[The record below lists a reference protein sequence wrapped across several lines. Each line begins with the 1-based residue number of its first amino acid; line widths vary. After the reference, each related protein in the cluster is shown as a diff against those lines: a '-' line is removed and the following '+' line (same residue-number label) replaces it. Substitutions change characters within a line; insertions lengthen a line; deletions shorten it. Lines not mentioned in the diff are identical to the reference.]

1 MHFIKYIWVINFN
14 VMSNHLIS
22 ALLEEPDAFFVI
34 EAAQVAL
41 AKEKTKRVAF
51 YNDITEQEKVEFIN
65 GEIIVHSPVMKRH
78 NTASLLLAQLM
89 NVYSVKNQLGFVGIE
104 KIMITLTRNDYEPDI
119 CFFKKEKSKD
129 FTKKQTL
136 FPAPDFV
143 IEILSEGTKERDR
156 GIKFK
161 DYQAHQIEEYWI
173 IDPDRET
180 IEQYHFEEGQY
191 ELKLKATEGNIKSF
205 TMAGFMIP
213 IQSVF
218 NEVVNLET
226 LKKLM

>member
-1 MHFIKYIWVINFN
+1 
-14 VMSNHLIS
+14 MSNRLIS
-22 ALLEEPDAFFVI
+22 EILEEPDAFFLI

-41 AKEKTKRVAF
+41 AREKAKRLAF
-51 YNDITEQEKVEFIN
+51 YNDITEQQKVEFIN

-78 NTASLLLAQLM
+78 NTTSLLLAQLM
-89 NVYSVKNQLGFVGIE
+89 NVYAVKNQLGFVGIE

-119 CFFKKEKSKD
+119 CFFKREKSKD

-136 FPAPDFV
+136 FPAPDLV
-143 IEILSEGTKERDR
+143 IEILSDGTKKCDT

-173 IDPDRET
+173 IDADHET
-180 IEQYHFEEGQY
+180 IEQYHLEEGQY
-191 ELKLKATEGNIKSF
+191 ELILKAAEGNIKSF
-205 TMAGFMIP
+205 VMAGFQIP

-218 NEVVNLET
+218 DEEANLET